1 MDEAKNKAPPHR
13 TTFQMML
20 FSAIYKRFILYRYC
34 PAVGKSQ
41 IIFLAFAQLWA
52 RLKFIFWRLPN
63 FGQVSNYFFGVCPTL
78 GKSQIIFF
86 AFAQPWASLKL
97 FFWRLPNSGQVSN
110 LFFDVCRNLGIA
122 QIYFLAFAGTSASLK
137 FIFWRLP
144 NHGQVPNYFFGVC
157 RNLGKSQIYFLAFA
171 GTSASSFTSKR
182 EGACLSASPL
192 LYCFEINGSLRA
204 FPYLLFQPW
213 LVKHTNKLQHDGFVC
228 DRLRLNCLQQDFRY
242 PCLLHS

>member
-1 MDEAKNKAPPHR
+1 MTERMDEAKNKAPPHR

-34 PAVGKSQ
+34 P
-41 IIFLAFAQLWA
+41 
-52 RLKFIFWRLPN
+52 
-63 FGQVSNYFFGVCPTL
+63 TL
-78 GKSQIIFF
+78 GKSQIIF
-86 AFAQPWASLKL
+86 L
-97 FFWRLPNSGQVSN
+97 
-110 LFFDVCRNLGIA
+110 
-122 QIYFLAFAGTSASLK
+122 T
-137 FIFWRLP
+137 
-144 NHGQVPNYFFGVC
+144 
-157 RNLGKSQIYFLAFA
+157 FA

-192 LYCFEINGSLRA
+192 LYCFEINGALRA

>member
-1 MDEAKNKAPPHR
+1 MTERMDEAKNKAPPHR

-41 IIFLAFAQLWA
+41 IYFLTFAQLWA
-52 RLKFIFWRLPN
+52 SLKFIFWRLPKPR
-63 FGQVSNYFFGVCPTL
+63 QVP
-78 GKSQIIFF
+78 
-86 AFAQPWASLKL
+86 
-97 FFWRLPNSGQVSN
+97 N
-110 LFFDVCRNLGIA
+110 LFFDVCRNLGKA
-122 QIYFLAFAGTSASLK
+122 QIYFLM
-137 FIFWRLP
+137 
-144 NHGQVPNYFFGVC
+144 
-157 RNLGKSQIYFLAFA
+157 FA

-182 EGACLSASPL
+182 EDACLSASPL
-192 LYCFEINGSLRA
+192 LYCFEINGALRA

-213 LVKHTNKLQHDGFVC
+213 LVKHTNKLQHGGFVC